1 MNKETMKEGMDFRRL
16 GLFFRKKIWLVLLLA
31 VLGGGLGALAYQV
44 IRGINMPVE
53 YQATSKLYIRFN
65 EDENGDVY
73 QGYNGYT
80 WNDLIH
86 STTVMNCI
94 QGHTVGYSQKEI
106 SDAIEASILSDVR
119 LLTVTIIGENE
130 KSVREIQNA
139 VENGLAAYAQITD
152 ELKSITAIRTIPPE
166 RIYWVDRTTIACVC
180 GAIAFGLISFAAF
193 MFMFIADDSIYVQS
207 DIEKRYTYPALGIMP
222 VAQKGLQPYLQEL
235 KANILHSLGE
245 NRKLV
250 LIDIGDHAQLRAQ
263 DFEKILNWEEG
274 GSLSGLNNQSGDLVW
289 HVHEVDED
297 ADLFNRDSDGEWSI
311 VPVNE
316 VGVTENIC
324 EGMRNSGGVIILV
337 PFGTKSAPRKLERIV
352 TLMKNQ
358 DIKIYGM
365 VITEAD
371 EEYLNRYFS

>member
-1 MNKETMKEGMDFRRL
+1 MNKETMKEGTDLRRL

-31 VLGGGLGALAYQV
+31 VVGGGLGALVYQV
-44 IRGINMPVE
+44 VRGINMPVE

-65 EDENGDVY
+65 VDENGDVY

-86 STTVMNCI
+86 STTIMNCI
-94 QGHTVGYSQKEI
+94 QGHAVGYSKEQI

-119 LLTVTIIGENE
+119 LLTVTITGENE
-130 KSVREIQNA
+130 KSVREIQDA

-180 GAIAFGLISFAAF
+180 AAVAFGLISFMVFLF
-193 MFMFIADDSIYVQS
+193 MFVADDSIYVQS
-207 DIEKRYTYPALGIMP
+207 DLEKRYPYPALGIMP

-235 KANILHSLGE
+235 KANIERALKE

-250 LIDIGDHAQLRAQ
+250 IIDIGDHAELRAQ
-263 DFEKILNWEEG
+263 DFEKILNWDEG
-274 GSLSGLNNQSGDLVW
+274 GSLSGLNAQSGDLVW
-289 HVHEVDED
+289 HVHEEDED
-297 ADLFNRDSDGEWSI
+297 ADLFNMESVGEWSI
-311 VPVNE
+311 IPVNE
-316 VGVTENIC
+316 VGVDGKIC
-324 EGMRNSGGVIILV
+324 EGMRNSGGVVILV
-337 PFGTKSAPRKLERIV
+337 PFGSKSAPRKLERIV
-352 TLMKNQ
+352 SLMKNQ
-358 DIKIYGM
+358 DINIYGM